1 MTDIFP
7 DLEKRPPKQREL
19 FSDKEINSN
28 KILEIDFKDIEKNP
42 KESLLM
48 PLQEGINTTTRKKNN
63 QSHHEKRGDLSPLFL
78 YPMTISLINWL
89 LEKLVEF
96 VKKYL

>member
-42 KESLLM
+42 KEF
-48 PLQEGINTTTRKKNN
+48 INALARRNKYHNSKK
-63 QSHHEKRGDLSPLFL
+63 E
-78 YPMTISLINWL
+78 
-89 LEKLVEF
+89 
-96 VKKYL
+96 

>member
-28 KILEIDFKDIEKNP
+28 KILEIDYE
-42 KESLLM
+42 
-48 PLQEGINTTTRKKNN
+48 
-63 QSHHEKRGDLSPLFL
+63 DLSDPIKVRQFNNAIIRNQH
-78 YPMTISLINWL
+78 YN
-89 LEKLVEF
+89 
-96 VKKYL
+96 KKKE

>member
-28 KILEIDFKDIEKNP
+28 KILEIDYK
-42 KESLLM
+42 
-48 PLQEGINTTTRKKNN
+48 
-63 QSHHEKRGDLSPLFL
+63 DLSDPIKFRQFSDAITRNQH
-78 YPMTISLINWL
+78 YN
-89 LEKLVEF
+89 
-96 VKKYL
+96 KKKE

>member
-7 DLEKRPPKQREL
+7 DLEKRPPNQREL

-42 KESLLM
+42 KEF
-48 PLQEGINTTTRKKNN
+48 INALARRNQYHNSKK
-63 QSHHEKRGDLSPLFL
+63 E
-78 YPMTISLINWL
+78 
-89 LEKLVEF
+89 
-96 VKKYL
+96 